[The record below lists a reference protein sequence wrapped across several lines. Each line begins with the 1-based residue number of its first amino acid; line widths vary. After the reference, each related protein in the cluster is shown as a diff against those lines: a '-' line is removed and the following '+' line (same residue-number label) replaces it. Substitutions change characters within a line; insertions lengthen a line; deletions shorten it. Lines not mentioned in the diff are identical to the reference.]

1 MPVKGVRVLP
11 DIPKNMPNM
20 EILIQ
25 EFETGFCSMSTNYQD
40 TASKS
45 STSNDGNFVKK
56 LVKAYE
62 SSVRASNE
70 NSQREGNFGF
80 FNTLDVT
87 QNQKNV
93 EKDDPNL
100 ATYDTPSSQ
109 CQNNLNKKSKIF
121 LTSFE
126 ECEVEDDFVI
136 ISRYRLESDKK
147 SVSVT
152 WPRSSSKINMYSSI
166 GDDILMNVQSSPS
179 KRDETWDLKKKD
191 IKLEDNS
198 MKNKLMVCSSPLEDV
213 EDTNLDREDPL
224 DDILTSSCDSSSNNS
239 YRNLQADLYDFEN
252 KQWQLELS
260 STSLS
265 SLSSSSRSSYNNL
278 LSINSDLLDSSF
290 QGITVTSS
298 KNISKNQENLQNFKT
313 VPNSSFN
320 FGRKSP
326 PAIGALLN
334 EDQPI
339 KINDDT
345 CITWI
350 SALGEKLSRKKPL
363 KKLLNSTFYTKL
375 LNYKKVW
382 KKSAEKQP
390 NEHTSDSGFIDRF
403 LSSSSCSSQKSW
415 RSDPDEKPTFS
426 TFGHTENNRVNN
438 KIRSKSSRMVLTEVP
453 CTTTAYKENRQ
464 NIESSLKS
472 LIPVNSSTLKVSCGY
487 PSLLKHPYLTRNGI
501 PKHPFVTKT
510 KLDQTIE
517 KESGDE
523 EMRYDPKECKSEL
536 ESSSMS
542 LVSQADLNI
551 LFSRMSEWLTSS
563 PNNNCDLLRSRLYKS
578 TSALDGLALQQTP
591 VHNVPKLCNFS
602 MNFLSAIH
610 NMQREPCTRYATISP
625 RNLRFSI
632 SREKS
637 QAIERCFDV

>member
-70 NSQREGNFGF
+70 NSQREGTKEKFGF

-93 EKDDPNL
+93 EKNDSNL

-136 ISRYRLESDKK
+136 VNRYHSESDKK
-147 SVSVT
+147 PVSMT

-179 KRDETWDLKKKD
+179 KKNETWDLKKRD

-198 MKNKLMVCSSPLEDV
+198 MKNKLMICSSPLEDI
-213 EDTNLDREDPL
+213 EDTNLDYEDPL

-278 LSINSDLLDSSF
+278 LSINSDLLLDSSF
-290 QGITVTSS
+290 QDITSS
-298 KNISKNQENLQNFKT
+298 KNIPKNQENLQNFKP
-313 VPNSSFN
+313 VPSSSSN
-320 FGRKSP
+320 FDRKSP
-326 PAIGALLN
+326 TIGALLN

-382 KKSAEKQP
+382 KKSAEKQQ
-390 NEHTSDSGFIDRF
+390 NKRTSDSGFIDQF
-403 LSSSSCSSQKSW
+403 LSSSSSSQKSW
-415 RSDPDEKPTFS
+415 RFDPEKPTFS
-426 TFGHTENNRVNN
+426 TFGHTENDCVNN
-438 KIRSKSSRMVLTEVP
+438 KVSKSSRMVLTEVP
-453 CTTTAYKENRQ
+453 CTTTVYKENRQ

-472 LIPVNSSTLKVSCGY
+472 MPVNSSTLKVSCGY
-487 PSLLKHPYLTRNGI
+487 PPLLKHPYLTQNVI

-517 KESGDE
+517 KESDDE
-523 EMRYDPKECKSEL
+523 EMRYDAKECKSEL

-542 LVSQADLNI
+542 FVSEADLNI

-578 TSALDGLALQQTP
+578 TSALDEFALQQTP
-591 VHNVPKLCNFS
+591 DHNVPKLCNFS
-602 MNFLSAIH
+602 MNFLSTTH
-610 NMQREPCTRYATISP
+610 NMQRESCMRYATISP
-625 RNLRFSI
+625 KNLRFSI

-637 QAIERCFDV
+637 QAIERCFDI

>member
-45 STSNDGNFVKK
+45 STLNDGNFVKK

-62 SSVRASNE
+62 SSVKASNE
-70 NSQREGNFGF
+70 NNQRERIKEKFGF

-93 EKDDPNL
+93 EKNDPNF
-100 ATYDTPSSQ
+100 AIYDTPSSQ

-136 ISRYRLESDKK
+136 VNRYRSESDKK
-147 SVSVT
+147 PVSMT

-166 GDDILMNVQSSPS
+166 DDDILMNVQSSPS
-179 KRDETWDLKKKD
+179 KKNEMWDPKKRD

-198 MKNKLMVCSSPLEDV
+198 MKNKLMICSSPLEDV

-252 KQWQLELS
+252 KQQLEFS

-265 SLSSSSRSSYNNL
+265 SLSSSSRSSYDNL
-278 LSINSDLLDSSF
+278 LSINSDLLLDSSF
-290 QGITVTSS
+290 QDITVTSS
-298 KNISKNQENLQNFKT
+298 KNILKNQENLQNFKP
-313 VPNSSFN
+313 VPSSSSN
-320 FGRKSP
+320 FDRKSSP
-326 PAIGALLN
+326 TIGALLN

-345 CITWI
+345 RITWI
-350 SALGEKLSRKKPL
+350 SAFSEKLSRKKPL

-382 KKSAEKQP
+382 KKSAEKQS
-390 NEHTSDSGFIDRF
+390 NKRTSDSGFIDRF
-403 LSSSSCSSQKSW
+403 LSSSSSFSQKSW
-415 RSDPDEKPTFS
+415 HSDQNEKPTFS
-426 TFGHTENNRVNN
+426 TFGHIESDCVNN
-438 KIRSKSSRMVLTEVP
+438 KMSKSSRMVLTEVP
-453 CTTTAYKENRQ
+453 CTTIVYKENCQ

-472 LIPVNSSTLKVSCGY
+472 MMPVNSSTLKVSCGY
-487 PSLLKHPYLTRNGI
+487 PPLLKHPYLTRNGI

-517 KESGDE
+517 ESDDE
-523 EMRYDPKECKSEL
+523 EMRYDAKECKSEL

-542 LVSQADLNI
+542 LVSKADFNI

-591 VHNVPKLCNFS
+591 VHNVPKCNFS
-602 MNFLSAIH
+602 MNFLSATH
-610 NMQREPCTRYATISP
+610 NMQREPCKRYATISP
-625 RNLRFSI
+625 KNLRFSI
-632 SREKS
+632 SREKT

>member
-1 MPVKGVRVLP
+1 MLP

-25 EFETGFCSMSTNYQD
+25 EFETGFCSMSTNQD

-45 STSNDGNFVKK
+45 LTSNDGNFVKK

-70 NSQREGNFGF
+70 NSQREGNKEKFNF
-80 FNTLDVT
+80 FNTLDVIH
-87 QNQKNV
+87 NQKNV
-93 EKDDPNL
+93 EKNDPSL
-100 ATYDTPSSQ
+100 AIYDTPNSQ
-109 CQNNLNKKSKIF
+109 CQNNLSKKSKIF

-136 ISRYRLESDKK
+136 VNRYRSESDKRP
-147 SVSVT
+147 VSMT

-166 GDDILMNVQSSPS
+166 DDDILMNVQSNSS
-179 KRDETWDLKKKD
+179 KRNETWDLRKGD

-198 MKNKLMVCSSPLEDV
+198 MKSKLMICSSPLEDV

-252 KQWQLELS
+252 EQWQLS

-265 SLSSSSRSSYNNL
+265 SLSSFSRSSCNNP
-278 LSINSDLLDSSF
+278 LSINNDLLDSSF
-290 QGITVTSS
+290 QDITVTSS
-298 KNISKNQENLQNFKT
+298 KNISKNQENLQNFKP
-313 VPNSSFN
+313 VPSSSSN
-320 FGRKSP
+320 FDRKSLP
-326 PAIGALLN
+326 VIGASLS

-345 CITWI
+345 CVTWI
-350 SALGEKLSRKKPL
+350 SALGEKLTRKKPL

-382 KKSAEKQP
+382 KKSTEKQP
-390 NEHTSDSGFIDRF
+390 NERTSDSGFIDRF
-403 LSSSSCSSQKSW
+403 LSSSSSQKSW
-415 RSDPDEKPTFS
+415 HSDPDEKPPTFS
-426 TFGHTENNRVNN
+426 TFGRTKNDCVNN
-438 KIRSKSSRMVLTEVP
+438 KIRFKSSRMVLTEVP
-453 CTTTAYKENRQ
+453 CTTTAYKENHQ

-472 LIPVNSSTLKVSCGY
+472 MMPANSSTLKVSCGY
-487 PSLLKHPYLTRNGI
+487 PPLLKHPYLTRNGI

-523 EMRYDPKECKSEL
+523 EMRYDAKECKSEL

-542 LVSQADLNI
+542 LVSQVDLNI
-551 LFSRMSEWLTSS
+551 SFSRMSEWLTSS
-563 PNNNCDLLRSRLYKS
+563 PNNCDLLR
-578 TSALDGLALQQTP
+578 
-591 VHNVPKLCNFS
+591 
-602 MNFLSAIH
+602 
-610 NMQREPCTRYATISP
+610 
-625 RNLRFSI
+625 
-632 SREKS
+632 
-637 QAIERCFDV
+637 

>member
-25 EFETGFCSMSTNYQD
+25 EFETGFRSTSTNYQD
-40 TASKS
+40 IASKS

-62 SSVRASNE
+62 SSARASNE
-70 NSQREGNFGF
+70 NNQREETKETFGF

-87 QNQKNV
+87 QNQKNI
-93 EKDDPNL
+93 EKNDLNL
-100 ATYDTPSSQ
+100 VTYDTPSLQ
-109 CQNNLNKKSKIF
+109 CQNNLNKKSNIF

-136 ISRYRLESDKK
+136 INRYRSDKK
-147 SVSVT
+147 PVSMT

-166 GDDILMNVQSSPS
+166 DDDILMNVQSSPS
-179 KRDETWDLKKKD
+179 KKNEMWDLKKRD

-198 MKNKLMVCSSPLEDV
+198 MKNKLMIYSSPLEDV
-213 EDTNLDREDPL
+213 EDTNLDCEDPL

-260 STSLS
+260 SSSLS
-265 SLSSSSRSSYNNL
+265 SLSSSSKSSYNDL
-278 LSINSDLLDSSF
+278 LNINSNLLLDSSF
-290 QGITVTSS
+290 QDITVTSS
-298 KNISKNQENLQNFKT
+298 KNIPKNQENLQNFKP
-313 VPNSSFN
+313 VSSSSSN
-320 FGRKSP
+320 FDWKSP
-326 PAIGALLN
+326 PAIGASLN

-390 NEHTSDSGFIDRF
+390 NKRTSDSGFIDGF
-403 LSSSSCSSQKSW
+403 LSSSSSSSQKSW
-415 RSDPDEKPTFS
+415 RSNPDEKPTFS
-426 TFGHTENNRVNN
+426 TFGHTENNCVNN
-438 KIRSKSSRMVLTEVP
+438 KMSKSSCMVLTEEP
-453 CTTTAYKENRQ
+453 CTTTVYKENRQ

-472 LIPVNSSTLKVSCGY
+472 MIPVNSSTLKVSCGY
-487 PSLLKHPYLTRNGI
+487 PPLLKHPYLTRNEI

-517 KESGDE
+517 KESDDE
-523 EMRYDPKECKSEL
+523 EMRYDAKECKSEL
-536 ESSSMS
+536 ESSSIS
-542 LVSQADLNI
+542 LVSEADLDI
-551 LFSRMSEWLTSS
+551 LFSRTSEWLTSS
-563 PNNNCDLLRSRLYKS
+563 PNNNCDLLR
-578 TSALDGLALQQTP
+578 
-591 VHNVPKLCNFS
+591 
-602 MNFLSAIH
+602 
-610 NMQREPCTRYATISP
+610 
-625 RNLRFSI
+625 
-632 SREKS
+632 
-637 QAIERCFDV
+637 